1 MPKKSKFFRIAT
13 EGATTD
19 GRVIS
24 RAWIEQMARNYDP
37 KKYGARINLEHLKAL
52 YPDSTFRRYGDV
64 LALEARAVEDDK
76 LGLFAQIDPTES
88 MVSMVKNDRQKVYT
102 SIEVDPNFAD
112 TGEAYL
118 VGLAL
123 TDDPASLGTEMLQF
137 SAKASSSPLAKRKA
151 NPHNLFS
158 EAVEALIE
166 FEEDAKSSDEG
177 KGLFTKVMNLLQGKS
192 KTDDSRFSDHGSAI
206 EAIAE
211 SQRDLLDRFSSTV
224 QSLQDKVVALT
235 TSQQQDRAALTALT
249 EKLSNT
255 PDGHRPRPSATGGK
269 HDAVTDC

>member
-1 MPKKSKFFRIAT
+1 MPKKSKFFRVAT

-19 GRVIS
+19 GRVIN

-37 KKYGARINLEHLKAL
+37 KKYGARINLEHFKGLL
-52 YPDSTFRRYGDV
+52 PDSPFRRYGDV
-64 LALEARAVEDDK
+64 LSLEARAVEEGK
-76 LGLFAQIDPTES
+76 LGLFAKLDPTDAL
-88 MVSMVKNDRQKVYT
+88 VSMVNEGRQKVYT

-118 VGLAL
+118 VGLAV

-137 SAKASSSPLAKRKA
+137 SSKASSSPLANRKV
-151 NPHNLFS
+151 NPNNLFS

-166 FEEDAKSSDEG
+166 FEEEAKSSDEG

-192 KTDDSRFSDHGSAI
+192 KTDDARFSDHGSAI

-224 QSLQDKVVALT
+224 QSLQEKVVALT
-235 TSQQQDRAALTALT
+235 TSQQQYRAAITTLT

-255 PDGHRPRPSATGGK
+255 PDGKAPRPPATGGK
-269 HDAVTDC
+269 QNAVTDC